1 MILPDIVSKIRYF
14 SRYLFGKPNKLA
26 KIISSSTN
34 YNQGSSTTRSTE
46 EILFMRQVF
55 LNKGAIALKEVCQP
69 ALNDH
74 SMLISVYHSL
84 IIPETEQAVI
94 SASQQEK
101 IFKNIPEKIRLI
113 FNSISTKNIEGL
125 TDLIKSNFHGSIKSL
140 GHSCSGKVIAVG
152 SKVTQFRPGDYVA
165 CAGNGFA
172 NHADIVCIPENFAV
186 KLKNKSILQQ
196 ASFVTVGGLAFDN
209 IKKAQLQIGQTVC
222 IVGLDILGQLT
233 AQIAKLSG
241 CKVIAIDTNEFHLKK
256 AYEMGITTTLNPK
269 TDNLEQ
275 EISYLT
281 NHAGADCTI
290 ITKYIDQ
297 TLQQAINFS
306 KHQGR
311 IVLSQYKKSINLN
324 YDQLHLKEINIVS
337 IPSTMEDEL
346 FLSQQQFDVPENIP
360 CAVQEHCK
368 SLTNFITLLEDGLIC
383 TKPLISHALSINDV
397 SQAYK
402 IVENKDVLGMLL
414 NFLPKPDNISPVL
427 SQPNMGYIPAKKT
440 SVHVGIIGAGEQN
453 NNNLL
458 PILSKI
464 KGVKIETA
472 VDKNIVKSLNVAQ
485 VYGARKTT
493 INEDELFDD
502 TDINVVVMNI
512 KNRSHCQ
519 KAIQAMEKGKAV
531 FLEKPLA
538 TDLDQLHML
547 SEYLQKNPSAQLCV
561 DYNRSFA
568 PFIKKIDHYTKMRTS
583 PLIISYRINVGF
595 IAKEQWL
602 ARQMGSGRLIG
613 EACHIFDMFLHLVN
627 AQPIAVS
634 VESLKPTHNYLFP
647 TDNFTAQVS
656 FSDGSIC
663 TLLYTSLGHVGMGK
677 ERMEIYFD
685 SKTIIMDDY
694 VSLEGFGL
702 PFSFN
707 ENVKQQNTGQ
717 ESLLHNFFQ
726 AIKEDTYVPP
736 ISTERL
742 TLATELTLIVDQ
754 LALQGGGE
762 KLLPQKQLA

>member
-1 MILPDIVSKIRYF
+1 
-14 SRYLFGKPNKLA
+14 
-26 KIISSSTN
+26 
-34 YNQGSSTTRSTE
+34 
-46 EILFMRQVF
+46 MRQVF

-84 IIPETEQAVI
+84 IIPETEQSII
-94 SASQQEK
+94 SASQKEK
-101 IFKNIPEKIRLI
+101 ILKNIPEKIRLI

-125 TDLIKSNFHGSIKSL
+125 TDIIRNSFYGNIKSL

-186 KLKNKSILQQ
+186 KLKNKSLLQQ
-196 ASFVTVGGLAFDN
+196 ASFVTIGGLAFDN

-222 IVGLDILGQLT
+222 IVGLDLLGQLT

-241 CKVIAIDTNEFHLKK
+241 CKVIGIDTNEFHLKK
-256 AYEMGITTTLNPK
+256 AIELGITTVLNPK
-269 TDNLEQ
+269 SENIEQ
-275 EISYLT
+275 QISYLT
-281 NHAGADCTI
+281 HHAGADCTI
-290 ITKYIDQ
+290 ITKHINQ

-311 IVLSQYKKSINLN
+311 IVLSQYKKPINLN
-324 YDQLHLKEINIVS
+324 YDQLYLKEINIVS

-346 FLSQQQFDVPENIP
+346 FLAQQQFDTQQNIP
-360 CAVQEHCK
+360 ASVQEHCK
-368 SLTNFITLLEDGLIC
+368 SLTTFINLLEDGLIS

-397 SQAYK
+397 EQAYDM
-402 IVENKDVLGMLL
+402 VENKDVLGMLL
-414 NFLPKPDNISPVL
+414 NFLPKPDITKNTPTTTSI
-427 SQPNMGYIPAKKT
+427 GYLPAKKD
-440 SVHVGIIGAGEQN
+440 SLRVGILGADSYTKN
-453 NNNLL
+453 SLM
-458 PILSKI
+458 PVLSKI
-464 KGVKIETA
+464 KGLQIETA
-472 VDKNIVKSLNVAQ
+472 VDKNIVKSLNIAQ

-493 INEDELFDD
+493 INEQELFDD
-502 TDINVVVMNI
+502 DNINVVFMNTLD
-512 KNRSHCQ
+512 RSYCQ
-519 KAIQAMEKGKAV
+519 KAINAMDKGKAV
-531 FLEKPLA
+531 FLEKPMA
-538 TDLDQLHML
+538 IDLDQLNIL
-547 SEYLQKNPSAQLCV
+547 SNYLHKNPFAQFCV

-568 PFIKKIDHYTKMRTS
+568 PFIKKISAYTKLRTS
-583 PLIISYRINVGF
+583 PLIVAYRINVGF

-602 ARQMGSGRLIG
+602 QRQMGAGRLIG
-613 EACHIFDMFLHLVN
+613 EACHIFEMFLHLVD

-634 VESLKPTHNYLFP
+634 VESLKPTNSYLFP
-647 TDNFTAQVS
+647 TDNFTAQIS

-707 ENVKQQNTGQ
+707 ENVKQPNTGH
-717 ESLLHNFFQ
+717 ENLINSFLQ
-726 AIKEDTYVPP
+726 AIKQDVYHAP
-736 ISTERL
+736 ITTNRL
-742 TLATELTLIVDQ
+742 ILATELTLIVDK

-762 KLLPQKQLA
+762 QTLR

>member
-1 MILPDIVSKIRYF
+1 
-14 SRYLFGKPNKLA
+14 
-26 KIISSSTN
+26 
-34 YNQGSSTTRSTE
+34 
-46 EILFMRQVF
+46 MRQVF

-84 IIPETEQAVI
+84 IIPETEQSII
-94 SASQQEK
+94 SASQKEK
-101 IFKNIPEKIRLI
+101 ILKNIPEKIRLI

-125 TDLIKSNFHGSIKSL
+125 TDIIRNSFYGDIKSL

-186 KLKNKSILQQ
+186 KLKNKSLLQQ
-196 ASFVTVGGLAFDN
+196 ASFVTIGGLAFDN

-222 IVGLDILGQLT
+222 VVGLDLLGQLT

-241 CKVIAIDTNEFHLKK
+241 CKVIGIDTNEFHLKK
-256 AYEMGITTTLNPK
+256 AAEVGITTVLNPK
-269 TDNLEQ
+269 SENIEQ
-275 EISYLT
+275 QISYLT

-290 ITKYIDQ
+290 ITKHIDQ

-311 IVLSQYKKSINLN
+311 IVLSQYKKPINLN
-324 YDQLHLKEINIVS
+324 YDQLYLKEINIVS

-346 FLSQQQFDVPENIP
+346 FLAQQQFDTQQSIP
-360 CAVQEHCK
+360 ASVQEHCK
-368 SLTNFITLLEDGLIC
+368 SLTTFINLLEDGLIS
-383 TKPLISHALSINDV
+383 TKPLISHTLSINDV
-397 SQAYK
+397 QQAYDM
-402 IVENKDVLGMLL
+402 VENNDVLGMLL
-414 NFLPKPDNISPVL
+414 NFLPKPDVTKNIAMPS
-427 SQPNMGYIPAKKT
+427 STSYIPAKKD
-440 SVHVGIIGAGEQN
+440 SLHVGIIGADSYTKN
-453 NNNLL
+453 SLM
-458 PILSKI
+458 PVLSKI
-464 KGVKIETA
+464 KGLQIETA
-472 VDKNIVKSLNVAQ
+472 VDKNIVKSLNIAQ

-493 INEDELFDD
+493 INEQELFEDD
-502 TDINVVVMNI
+502 NINVVFMNTLD
-512 KNRSHCQ
+512 KTYCQ
-519 KAIQAMEKGKAV
+519 KAINAMDKGKAV
-531 FLEKPLA
+531 FLEKPMA
-538 TDLDQLHML
+538 IDLDQLNVL
-547 SEYLQKNPSAQLCV
+547 TNYLHKNPLAQFCV

-568 PFIKKIDHYTKMRTS
+568 PFIKKISAYTKLRTS
-583 PLIISYRINVGF
+583 PLIVAYRINVGF

-602 ARQMGSGRLIG
+602 QRQMGSGRLIG
-613 EACHIFDMFLHLVN
+613 EACHIFEMFLHLVD

-634 VESLKPTHNYLFP
+634 VESLKPTNCYLFP
-647 TDNFTAQVS
+647 TDNFTAQIS

-677 ERMEIYFD
+677 ERMEVYFD

-707 ENVKQQNTGQ
+707 ENVKQPNTGH
-717 ESLLHNFFQ
+717 EALINSFLQ
-726 AIKEDTYVPP
+726 AIKQDAYHAP
-736 ISTERL
+736 IATSRL
-742 TLATELTLIVDQ
+742 ILATELTLIVDQ

-762 KLLPQKQLA
+762 QTLR